1 MVKEMIQWRPVIIG
15 TAIAVILY
23 FVSYFIA
30 GVNLMFPLLM
40 LGGLLVGYMVGGD
53 TKNGAFNGTIMG
65 LVTGVI
71 NVILLIVMIMIQGAS
86 TTLIVALA
94 VTLIIYL
101 IMQIILA
108 AAGGV
113 FGSLVRAESE
123 LKRSP
128 AEESE

>member
-1 MVKEMIQWRPVIIG
+1 MVKEMIQWRPVTIG

-40 LGGLLVGYMVGGD
+40 FGGLLVGYMVGGD

-71 NVILLIVMIMIQGAS
+71 NVILLVVMVMIQGAS
-86 TTLIVALA
+86 TVLIVALA
-94 VTLIIYL
+94 VSLVIYL

-113 FGSLVRAESE
+113 FGSMVRTESE
-123 LKRSP
+123 LERSP